1 MGQKRIIRS
10 RVKKVGMI
18 KLIDQKIES
27 KSSKIKREQLESVQN
42 QKEN

>member
-1 MGQKRIIRS
+1 
-10 RVKKVGMI
+10 MI
-18 KLIDQKIES
+18 TMIDQKIES